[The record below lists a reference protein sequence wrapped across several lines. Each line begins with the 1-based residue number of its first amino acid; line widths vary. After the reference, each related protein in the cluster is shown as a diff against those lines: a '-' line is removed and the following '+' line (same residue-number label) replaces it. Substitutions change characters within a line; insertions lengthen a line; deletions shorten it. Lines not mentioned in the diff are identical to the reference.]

1 MDDLE
6 FRAWHRLAHTPGLSR
21 SAARALLVACGSARA
36 AAQLGADEVQALAG
50 ARAAAAWR
58 AAASARDAARLLA
71 ACRWRE
77 GARRH
82 VLALG
87 EPDYP
92 ELLLHAPDPPLLL
105 YVQGDAALLRGSA
118 ADSAC
123 LAVVGSRQPTP
134 AGRAHA
140 RAFAQAFARA
150 GLTVVSGLAIGVDA
164 AAHEGALEGGGPT
177 VAVTG
182 TGPDLVYPTRHRV
195 LAERIAEH
203 GAIVTEYPPGTPSR
217 AEHFPQRNRI
227 IAGLTR
233 GTLVVEAALQSGSL
247 ITARLAAESGREVFA
262 VPGSIDSPQSR
273 GCHALIRQGALLVEQ
288 PQEVLAEIGWDS
300 DQARTGAPGASQR
313 AAPPQAEGP
322 VAPPADADDVSGPD
336 TRTTRA
342 LLQALGYEPVDL
354 DTLAARTG
362 LPGAE
367 LAARLL
373 ELELDGRVSRM
384 PGGLFQRC
392 GRA

>member
-21 SAARALLVACGSARA
+21 AAARKLLGACGSAQAVAR
-36 AAQLGADEVQALAG
+36 LGADEVLALAG
-50 ARAAAAWR
+50 ARAAAAWPGQP
-58 AAASARDAARLLA
+58 AARGEAGLLA

-77 GARRH
+77 GPGRH

-105 YVQGDAALLRGSA
+105 YVQGDATLLHGSA

-134 AGRAHA
+134 AGQAHARDFA
-140 RAFAQAFARA
+140 RAFAQA

-164 AAHEGALEGGGPT
+164 AAHEGALDGGGPT

-182 TGPDLVYPTRHRV
+182 TGPDIVYPTRHRE
-195 LAERIAEH
+195 LAARIAAH

-227 IAGLTR
+227 IAGLAR

-262 VPGSIDSPQSR
+262 IPGSIDSPQSR

-288 PQEVLAEIGWDS
+288 AQEVLAEMGWEPAPPRS
-300 DQARTGAPGASQR
+300 AAPGGTGLAAPAHAQGPE
-313 AAPPQAEGP
+313 AAPP
-322 VAPPADADDVSGPD
+322 DARGPD
-336 TRTTRA
+336 TSATRA

-354 DTLAARTG
+354 DTLALRTG